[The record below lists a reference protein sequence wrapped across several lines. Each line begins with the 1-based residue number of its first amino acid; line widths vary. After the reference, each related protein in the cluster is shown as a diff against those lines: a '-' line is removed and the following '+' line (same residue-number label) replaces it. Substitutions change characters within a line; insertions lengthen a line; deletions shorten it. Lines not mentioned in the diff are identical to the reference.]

1 MPGWIIRFD
10 GLGLWSG
17 NVNSNKNEYLILWL
31 VFILTLFAWPVSGS
45 GEAFKNSDTPDGLE
59 RELEYLLSTGMA
71 ETQDPAELLR
81 LASLYLD
88 LGYGAYVDREKKLA
102 CFQEGARLA
111 KKSLEQKESSV
122 DAHFLYAAN
131 LGQAVKLQGVVAAA
145 LNLQTLKT
153 HVNRVLELDGE
164 HAPAHHMLG
173 LMYEEL
179 PWFLGGDSE
188 EAGEHLQKA
197 ISLDDHYAPARLDLG
212 KWYLKH
218 GDSHE
223 ALKQFIRVLETP
235 PSEKRW
241 IWERIHRPQAQILLR
256 QIAGSES
263 LALPGEEKAR

>member
-1 MPGWIIRFD
+1 MN
-10 GLGLWSG
+10 L
-17 NVNSNKNEYLILWL
+17 NKNEYLLLWL
-31 VFILTLFAWPVSGS
+31 VFILTLIGWPASSS

-59 RELEYLLSTGMA
+59 RELQHLLSIGMA
-71 ETQDPAELLR
+71 QSQDSAGLLR

-88 LGYGAYVDREKKLA
+88 LGYGAYVDREKKLVS
-102 CFQEGARLA
+102 FQEGARLA
-111 KKSLEQKESSV
+111 KKYLEQKASSV

-131 LGQAVKLQGVVAAA
+131 LGQAVQLQGVVAAA

-179 PWFLGGDSE
+179 PWFLGGDSK
-188 EAGEHLQKA
+188 EARWHLKKA

-218 GDSHE
+218 GRPQE
-223 ALKQFIRVLETP
+223 AEKEFISVLQMP
-235 PSEKRW
+235 PFKKRW
-241 IWERIHRPQAQILLR
+241 IWERIHRPQAQILLKE
-256 QIAGSES
+256 IGLSE
-263 LALPGEEKAR
+263 LLGPPE